1 MTSKNSKGIMSSR
14 LGLNP
19 GNSRSDSHLEK
30 LKKENALLK
39 KTVED
44 MTKGKGKLTDVEKQR
59 LLEKILALETLKEK
73 HIQQLAEKDKAIQC
87 LKEQCKSKGHE
98 DIAALHNQLAEKNR
112 EAQIREHLF
121 KSLSEEAETLKA
133 KLSAVTLKCQEVGSQ
148 ASALRCSQRTIA
160 CIIKQY
166 NVNSRH
172 YVQIELPA
180 ALAKNQQ
187 WLVYDQQREA
197 YVRGLLARIFELEQ
211 QTILLSHH
219 LTSTKRRR
227 NRGELPDEKQK
238 YYDRLLVTAKKELEA
253 QKESVKR
260 LSSEVSEL
268 RAQYEGKN
276 NEVKELRTQLQA
288 ERGENK
294 QKLEEEKRLV
304 KEKAQMLKTEL
315 EMVRIRLDEEK
326 RRSSDLSHQVQ
337 LLQKSLLIQKEEQK
351 KIDLLEQQI
360 QMCTTDFE
368 NEKVDR
374 QNLQHQ
380 LHKVLKELRK
390 AREQITRLEAKKHQ
404 WQLQH
409 SEPSIHHKFEEKL
422 IIYDDPA
429 TSPKRSS
436 LLDESFLEC
445 PKCKIQY
452 PTSQH
457 RELLNHID
465 FCED

>member
-148 ASALRCSQRTIA
+148 ASALRCSQD
-160 CIIKQY
+160 C
-166 NVNSRH
+166 VM
-172 YVQIELPA
+172 VQAAETDEIRAVQEQLND

-211 QTILLSHH
+211 QLSQIGEKQHKER
-219 LTSTKRRR
+219 SSQ
-227 NRGELPDEKQK
+227 GELPDEKQK

-351 KIDLLEQQI
+351 KIDLLEQQFYGYNWFTFNSGPVGRSK
-360 QMCTTDFE
+360 CA
-368 NEKVDR
+368 
-374 QNLQHQ
+374 LQT
-380 LHKVLKELRK
+380 LKMK
-390 AREQITRLEAKKHQ
+390 RLIVRICNISCIRSLKSYAKQ
-404 WQLQH
+404 
-409 SEPSIHHKFEEKL
+409 
-422 IIYDDPA
+422 
-429 TSPKRSS
+429 
-436 LLDESFLEC
+436 ES
-445 PKCKIQY
+445 K
-452 PTSQH
+452 
-457 RELLNHID
+457 
-465 FCED
+465 

>member
-148 ASALRCSQRTIA
+148 ASALRCSQD
-160 CIIKQY
+160 C
-166 NVNSRH
+166 VM
-172 YVQIELPA
+172 VQAAETDEIRAVQEQLND

-211 QTILLSHH
+211 QLSQIGEKQHKER
-219 LTSTKRRR
+219 SSQ
-227 NRGELPDEKQK
+227 GELPDEKQK